1 MSRARS
7 TLAAALAFVTLAG
20 TAVAHD
26 AIAQSP
32 KRPMTIDD
40 MMALKNVGGA
50 AISPNGALVVYQ
62 VSAWEHPSANA
73 AKGDTALG
81 DKHDVRSH
89 LWIVPTDGSR
99 QPRQITFSERGESQP
114 QWSPD
119 GSAIAFLS
127 ARGAAAGEE
136 QPRPEIHVLHLDGG
150 EAEKITSAKE
160 GVTGFSWSPDGKRI
174 AFLSVDSL
182 SKTSDAARKRKD
194 DPQVYEGDFRLS
206 HVWVADVATKKETE
220 LVHTSEFTVRGAPDW
235 SPDGRRIAYVTTPST
250 LLRDERRNAFIVDAT
265 SGAAE
270 RINAGADVQ
279 STPQWSP
286 DGRTLALTTLR
297 QTHPMVPDS
306 MQWREILNSH
316 LELYDVAAKR
326 TRDVSAGFDNSPGS
340 MTWSPD
346 GKSLYFTAGDRVYS
360 SVFKFDVASG
370 KYAQL
375 TQRAIVRGLSL
386 DKNGTRAAFVM
397 DTPLSPGNVYSSD
410 ASFATPRK
418 LTEVNPQLTSL
429 SLGESEV
436 VTWKSSDGQE
446 VEGVLLKPVGYR
458 AGQRY
463 PLLVDI
469 HGGPTGA
476 HNAGFKANW
485 GSPGQFWAGQ
495 GWAVLYPNP
504 RGSTG
509 YGEKF
514 MRGNVPD
521 WGGGDYRDIMT
532 GVDAM
537 IARGVADGDKLAVTG
552 WSYGGYMTSWVV
564 TQTNRFK
571 AAMEGA
577 GLTDLV
583 SMYGTTDIPG
593 YIASFFH
600 GVPNKETTEFYRQ
613 RSAITFVDNV
623 TTPLLILHGGN
634 DGRVPIG
641 QPMEYFR
648 ALKDRGKTVQLVFYP
663 REGHGL
669 GEYYHQMDKVRREF
683 DWINRYT
690 LGTPKSVSSR

>member
-1 MSRARS
+1 MLRAS
-7 TLAAALAFVTLAG
+7 TYL
-20 TAVAHD
+20 AVA
-26 AIAQSP
+26 ATIASLSQTTFAQGA

-40 MMALKNVGGA
+40 MMAVKNVGGA
-50 AISPNGALVVYQ
+50 AISPNGSLVAYT
-62 VSAWEHPSANA
+62 VSAWEHPDANL
-73 AKGDTALG
+73 AKGDTARG
-81 DKHDVRSH
+81 DRHDMRSH
-89 LWIVPTDGSR
+89 LWLVSSDGSR
-99 QPRQITFSERGESQP
+99 PARQITFSERGESQP

-127 ARGAAAGEE
+127 ARGTASGDE
-136 QPRPEIHVLHLDGG
+136 QPRPEIYVLRLDGG
-150 EAEKITSAKE
+150 EAEKITEAKE
-160 GVTGFSWSPDGKRI
+160 GVTGFRWSPDGRRI

-182 SKTSDAARKRKD
+182 PKTSDAARKRRD

-206 HVWVADVATKKETE
+206 HVWVVDVGSKKESE
-220 LVHTSEFTVRGAPDW
+220 LVHTTQFTVRGAPTW
-235 SPDGRRIAYVTTPST
+235 SPDGKRIAYVTTPTT
-250 LLRDERRNAFIVDAT
+250 LLRDERRNGFIVDAT
-265 SGAAE
+265 TGAAE
-270 RINAGADVQ
+270 RIDAGADIQ
-279 STPQWSP
+279 DTPTWSP
-286 DGRTLALTTLR
+286 DGRTLAFTTLR

-306 MQWREILNSH
+306 LQWKEVLDAH
-316 LELYDVAAKR
+316 LVLYDVASKQP
-326 TRDVSAGFDNSPGS
+326 RDVSAGFDNSPGAL
-340 MTWSPD
+340 TWSPD
-346 GKSLYFTAGDRVYS
+346 GKSLYFAAEDRVYS
-360 SVFKFDVASG
+360 SAYRFDVASG
-370 KYAQL
+370 KYTRLTERQL
-375 TQRAIVRGLSL
+375 IRGMSF
-386 DKNGTRAAFVM
+386 DKSGTRVAMVIG
-397 DTPLSPGNVYSSD
+397 TSLNPGDVYSSD
-410 ASFATPRK
+410 ATFSTPRK
-418 LTEVNPQLTSL
+418 LTDANSQLANIA
-429 SLGESEV
+429 LGESEV

-446 VEGVLLKPVGYR
+446 VEGVLLKPSGYR

-476 HNAGFKANW
+476 HNIGFKANW

-514 MRGNVPD
+514 MRGNIPD

-537 IARGVADGDKLAVTG
+537 IARGVADRDKLAVSG

-593 YIASFFH
+593 YIATFFR
-600 GVPNKETTEFYRQ
+600 GVPNKETLDFYRQ

-623 TTPLLILHGGN
+623 TTPLLILGGGN
-634 DGRVPIG
+634 DQRVPIG

-648 ALKDRGKTVQLVFYP
+648 ALKDRGKTVELVFYP

-690 LGTPKSVSSR
+690 LGAPRSVSSR

>member
-1 MSRARS
+1 MSRALR
-7 TLAAALAFVTLAG
+7 TTAAALALASVAG
-20 TAVAHD
+20 TAIVQNAF
-26 AIAQSP
+26 AQAT

-40 MMALKNVGGA
+40 MMAIKNVGQV
-50 AISPNGALVVYQ
+50 AISPNGSLIVYTL
-62 VSAWEHPSANA
+62 SGWEHPAANP

-81 DKHDVRSH
+81 DKHEVRSH

-99 QPRQITFSERGESQP
+99 PPRQLTFSERGESQP

-127 ARGAAAGEE
+127 ARGTAVGDEP
-136 QPRPEIHVLHLDGG
+136 PRPEIHLLRLDGG
-150 EAEKITSAKE
+150 EAEKITSAKD
-160 GVTGFSWSPDGKRI
+160 GVTGFSWSPDGRRI

-182 SKTSDAARKRKD
+182 SKTTDAARKRKD

-206 HVWVADVATKKETE
+206 HVWVVDVATKKENE
-220 LVHTSEFTVRGAPDW
+220 LVHTTDFTVRGAPSW
-235 SPDGRRIAYVTTPST
+235 SPDSRRIAYVTTPST

-265 SGAAE
+265 TGQPERIDAGAA
-270 RINAGADVQ
+270 VQ
-279 STPQWSP
+279 GTPAWSP
-286 DGRTLALTTLR
+286 DGRTLALETLR

-316 LELYDVAAKR
+316 LELYDVATKR
-326 TRDVSAGFDNSPGS
+326 TRDMSAGFDNSPGA

-360 SVFKFDVASG
+360 SVFRFDVANG
-370 KYAQL
+370 KYDQL
-375 TQRAIVRGLSL
+375 THREIVRGISF
-386 DKNGTRAAFVM
+386 DKSGAHTAFVL
-397 DTPLSPGNVYSSD
+397 DSPTSPGNVYSSD
-410 ASFATPRK
+410 GTFASPRK
-418 LTEVNPQLTSL
+418 LTEANPQLANL
-429 SLGESEV
+429 ALGESEV

-463 PLLVDI
+463 PMLVDI

-476 HNAGFKANW
+476 HNIGFKANW
-485 GSPGQFWAGQ
+485 GSPGQYWAGQ

-537 IARGVADGDKLAVTG
+537 VARGVADADKLAVSG

-634 DGRVPIG
+634 DQRVPIG

-648 ALKDRGKTVQLVFYP
+648 QLKDRGKTVQLVFYP
-663 REGHGL
+663 REGHGFS
-669 GEYYHQMDKVRREF
+669 EYYHQIDKVRREF

-690 LGTPKSVSSR
+690 LGAPKSVSSR

>member
-1 MSRARS
+1 MLRAGKCAV
-7 TLAAALAFVTLAG
+7 LGA
-20 TAVAHD
+20 AVASM
-26 AIAQSP
+26 AVTAGAQSR
-32 KRPMTIDD
+32 RPMTIDD
-40 MMALKNVGGA
+40 MMALKNVGGP
-50 AISPNGALVVYQ
+50 AISPNGSLVVYT
-62 VSAWEHPSANA
+62 VSAWEHPNANP
-73 AKGDTALG
+73 AKGDTARG
-81 DKHDVRSH
+81 DKHEVRSH
-89 LWIVPTDGSR
+89 LWLVPADGSR
-99 QPRQITFSERGESQP
+99 PARQITFSDRGESQP

-127 ARGAAAGEE
+127 ARGTASADE
-136 QPRPEIHVLHLDGG
+136 QPRREIYLLRLDGG
-150 EAEKITSAKE
+150 EAEKITEAKE
-160 GVTGFSWSPDGKRI
+160 GVTGFRWSPDGSRI

-182 SKTSDAARKRKD
+182 PKTTEAARKRRD

-206 HVWVADVATKKETE
+206 HVWVVDAGTKKERE
-220 LVHTSEFTVRGAPDW
+220 LVHTTEFSVRGAPDW
-235 SPDGRRIAYVTTPST
+235 SPDGKRIAYVTTPTT
-250 LLRDERRNAFIVDAT
+250 LLRDERRNAFVVDAST
-265 SGAAE
+265 GAAE
-270 RINAGADVQ
+270 RIDGGADVQ
-279 STPQWSP
+279 GTPLWSP
-286 DGRTLALTTLR
+286 DGRSLAFTTLR

-306 MQWREILNSH
+306 MPFREIQNAH
-316 LELYDVAAKR
+316 LVLYDVATKR
-326 TRDVSAGFDNSPGS
+326 PRDVSAGFDNSPGAL
-340 MTWSPD
+340 TWTSD

-360 SVFKFDVASG
+360 SVFRFDIASG
-370 KYAQL
+370 KYTQL
-375 TQRAIVRGLSL
+375 TQREIVRGLSF
-386 DKNGTRAAFVM
+386 DKNGNRVAMVI
-397 DTPLSPGNVYSSD
+397 DSPMSAGDLYSSD
-410 ASFATPRK
+410 ATFASPRK
-418 LTEVNPQLTSL
+418 LTNANPQLAGFA
-429 SLGESEV
+429 LGESEV
-436 VTWKSSDGQE
+436 VTWKSSDGQQ

-458 AGQRY
+458 TGQRY

-476 HNAGFKANW
+476 HNIGFKASW

-537 IARGVADGDKLAVTG
+537 IARGVADGDKLAVSG

-600 GVPNKETTEFYRQ
+600 GVPNKETLEFYRQ

-634 DGRVPIG
+634 DQRVPIG

-663 REGHGL
+663 REGHGFS
-669 GEYYHQMDKVRREF
+669 EYYHQMDKIRREF

-690 LGTPKSVSSR
+690 LGAAKSVSSR